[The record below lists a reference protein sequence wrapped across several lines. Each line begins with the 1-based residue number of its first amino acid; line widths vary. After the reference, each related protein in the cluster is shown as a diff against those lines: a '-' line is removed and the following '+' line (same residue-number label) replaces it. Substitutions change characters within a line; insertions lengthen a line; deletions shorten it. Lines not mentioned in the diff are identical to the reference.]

1 MRGAPAR
8 TIQELAGHQDLMTT
22 QRYMH
27 LSPNMLDAAIG
38 LLDAPRSREVPRGD
52 IVETLAGASTSD

>member
-1 MRGAPAR
+1 MRGAAVSA
-8 TIQELAGHQDLMTT
+8 IQVLAGHQDLMTT

-27 LSPNMLDAAIG
+27 LSPNMLDAAIK
-38 LLDAPRSREVPRGD
+38 LLDAPRICEAPRGD